1 MLERFKERWN
11 IKSNYQL
18 IIILIVFS
26 VTGSSSLYVRKGA
39 FYMLGITSETELWL
53 RTILYILIIV
63 PAYYVMLLIVGFL
76 FGQFKFA
83 WEFEKKMLGRFKFK
97 KR

>member
-1 MLERFKERWN
+1 MLERFKKRWN
-11 IKSNYQL
+11 ITSNFQL
-18 IIILIVFS
+18 VVIMIVFA

-39 FYMLGITSETELWL
+39 FYLLGITSETELWL
-53 RTILYILIIV
+53 RTVLYILIIF
-63 PAYYVMLLIVGFL
+63 PAYNIMLLLFGFI

-97 KR
+97 KQ